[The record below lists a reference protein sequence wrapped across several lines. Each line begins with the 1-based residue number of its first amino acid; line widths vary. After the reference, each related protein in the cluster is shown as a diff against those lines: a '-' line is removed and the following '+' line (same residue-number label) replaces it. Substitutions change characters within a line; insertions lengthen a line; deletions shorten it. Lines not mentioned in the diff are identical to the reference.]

1 LAVEGVDFSG
11 YNSRAVNEDGGAPL
25 EAVVCS
31 RCATACSADDNFCRH
46 CGLALQ
52 SQYLPAVS
60 NGNRLPAVSRPALP
74 AVVVRGATVVAAGA
88 IAEMVLR
95 RVVKGVFGRKPK
107 AERLPERRS
116 KEDLLAGNG
125 HMPEG
130 AAMESE
136 TFLLRRVR
144 IRR

>member
-1 LAVEGVDFSG
+1 M
-11 YNSRAVNEDGGAPL
+11 
-25 EAVVCS
+25 
-31 RCATACSADDNFCRH
+31 DDNFCRH

-60 NGNRLPAVSRPALP
+60 NGNHLPVVSRPALP

-95 RVVKGVFGRKPK
+95 QVVKGVFGRKPK

-116 KEDLLAGNG
+116 KEDMLASNG

-130 AAMESE
+130 AAIESE

>member
-1 LAVEGVDFSG
+1 M
-11 YNSRAVNEDGGAPL
+11 NEDGGTPL

-31 RCATACSADDNFCRH
+31 RCGTACSTDDNFCRH

-52 SQYLPAVS
+52 SQYLPAVRS
-60 NGNRLPAVSRPALP
+60 GNRLPVVSHPALP
-74 AVVVRGATVVAAGA
+74 AVVVKGAAVVAAGA
-88 IAEMVLR
+88 IAETVLR
-95 RVVKGVFGRKPK
+95 QVVKGFFSRRPK

-116 KEDLLAGNG
+116 KEDMFASNG
-125 HMPEG
+125 HTPEG